1 AREFPEAHAVTHAE
15 LDLTDPAALAAW
27 DWRAYD
33 VVLNA
38 AAYTAVDPAETAEGR
53 TAAWATN
60 ATAPAALAALSREH
74 GFTLV
79 HYSSDYVFDGANPP
93 ADGYAEDAPL
103 APLSAYGQ
111 SKAAGDLAVA
121 AAPHH
126 YIVRTS
132 WVIGEGN
139 SFVATMQR
147 LA

>member
-1 AREFPEAHAVTHAE
+1 
-15 LDLTDPAALAAW
+15 
-27 DWRAYD
+27 
-33 VVLNA
+33 
-38 AAYTAVDPAETAEGR
+38 
-53 TAAWATN
+53 
-60 ATAPAALAALSREH
+60 
-74 GFTLV
+74 TLV

-139 SFVATMQR
+139 NFVATMQR
-147 LA
+147 LARDGVSPTVVDDQVGRLTFTVELARATRHLLESRAPWGLYNVTNSGAVRSWRDVAADV